1 MNQIATLK
9 MSEQP
14 VVDQDEL
21 ARVLVRMDPN
31 DAEDTFM
38 SLIKSL
44 TDHLAV
50 AEKQYVT
57 DDLAEL
63 ADTMSLVELIS
74 GRLCM
79 TALSRVAVD
88 VIACC
93 ERHDSV
99 ALSATYARLI
109 RIGECALREIW
120 DLKRSYI

>member
-1 MNQIATLK
+1 
-9 MSEQP
+9 
-14 VVDQDEL
+14 
-21 ARVLVRMDPN
+21 
-31 DAEDTFM
+31 M

-44 TDHLAV
+44 TEPLAV

-79 TALSRVAVD
+79 TALSRGAGD
-88 VIACC
+88 VITCC

>member
-9 MSEQP
+9 MSEQA
-14 VVDQDEL
+14 VVDHDEL
-21 ARVLVRMDPN
+21 TRVLIRLDQN
-31 DAEDTFM
+31 DVEETFM

-44 TDHLAV
+44 TDHLAM
-50 AEKQYVT
+50 AERHYNA
-57 DDLAEL
+57 DDLTEL
-63 ADTMSLVELIS
+63 AETMTLVELIA

-99 ALSATYARLI
+99 ALAATYARLI